1 MLVATV
7 LLSLTGGCGRNA
19 GSAAAAPPQM
29 SAPYPLGLTDHA
41 RSVAGAARQYR
52 VHVPA
57 ILNGTPRA
65 VVFVL
70 HGGGGA
76 GMDVANAGAH
86 PLSVFRTVA
95 DRERIVVVYPGGLPA
110 TDGQVAWVDCRRDNR
125 IAGTA
130 DDVEF
135 LAALIQRVRT
145 SDGLLGTSVFMAG
158 GSNEAM
164 MAHAFAMARPGLVA
178 ADAPTEIQS
187 RDIEF
192 AAVAWAFFAGRWR

>member
-1 MLVATV
+1 MLFATV
-7 LLSLTGGCGRNA
+7 LESLTGGCGRNA
-19 GSAAAAPPQM
+19 GSAATAPPQM
-29 SAPYPLGLTDHA
+29 SAPHLVGRTDHA
-41 RSVAGAARQYR
+41 LSVAGAARLCR

-57 ILNGTPRA
+57 TLNGTPRA

-70 HGGGGA
+70 HGGGA

-110 TDGQVAWVDCRRDNR
+110 TDGQVGWVGGRRDNR

-130 DDVEF
+130 DDVAF
-135 LAALIQRVRT
+135 LAALIERVRT
-145 SDGLLGTSVFMAG
+145 SGGLPASSVFMAG
-158 GSNEAM
+158 GSNGAM

-178 ADAPTEIQS
+178 ANAPTEIQR

-192 AAVAWAFFAGRWR
+192 AAVA